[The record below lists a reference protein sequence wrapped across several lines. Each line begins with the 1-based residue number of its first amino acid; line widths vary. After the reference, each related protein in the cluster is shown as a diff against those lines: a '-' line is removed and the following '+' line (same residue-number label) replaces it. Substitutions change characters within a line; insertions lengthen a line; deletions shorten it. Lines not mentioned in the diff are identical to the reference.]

1 MRSLRNVMLAMTLS
15 VLLFGPLQAQFENV
29 GSIDFPTSASPEAQ
43 QRFLRGVAILHS
55 FGWLQAIEQ
64 FHAAQEIDP
73 DFAMA
78 YWGESLAYNH
88 PLNSQMNPE
97 NPRKA
102 LNRLGSTKEER
113 LAKAPTKREK
123 GFLSAVEILW
133 GDGDIVER
141 KLGYMEAMGDLH
153 EEYPDDPEVAAFY
166 ALSQLSAISSTGD
179 LSRHHNIRAGDIALR
194 LFKQN
199 PNHPGAVHY
208 TIHSFDDPLLA
219 PLALEA
225 AHRFA
230 DIAPDVSHAIHM
242 PTHIFIQH
250 GMWEHVSGNNQ
261 SAYNVARDLWNPNEP
276 MGDAV
281 HSLDW
286 AQYGDLQLGDY
297 EKAKLWIERIE
308 SMAGGKFLEKP
319 NVSDDGGQGR
329 VMGAV
334 SLLKSRYVIE
344 TEEWDVPAT
353 IASDM
358 PADALLAA
366 ALSAYHLGDESAL
379 EAIDEALKEKWES
392 GGAAGT
398 TRAPNRN
405 GIMSQQ
411 VSALLHTF
419 QGRPD
424 QAMATMDE
432 AVTTIEAMMPPRGA
446 ASPLKPVHE
455 LYGEILMD
463 LNRPQE
469 SVEMFETSLVRMSN
483 RPRSLLGLAR
493 SYIAMG
499 NDQEAGEA
507 YQSLTEVWRDRESFA
522 GFQEARRFLEEDG
535 QGGLR

>member
-250 GMWEHVSGNNQ
+250 GMWEHVSDNNQ
-261 SAYNVARDLWNPNEP
+261 RAYNVARDLWNPNEP

-297 EKAKLWIERIE
+297 
-308 SMAGGKFLEKP
+308 
-319 NVSDDGGQGR
+319 
-329 VMGAV
+329 
-334 SLLKSRYVIE
+334 
-344 TEEWDVPAT
+344 
-353 IASDM
+353 
-358 PADALLAA
+358 
-366 ALSAYHLGDESAL
+366 
-379 EAIDEALKEKWES
+379 
-392 GGAAGT
+392 
-398 TRAPNRN
+398 
-405 GIMSQQ
+405 
-411 VSALLHTF
+411 
-419 QGRPD
+419 
-424 QAMATMDE
+424 
-432 AVTTIEAMMPPRGA
+432 
-446 ASPLKPVHE
+446 
-455 LYGEILMD
+455 
-463 LNRPQE
+463 
-469 SVEMFETSLVRMSN
+469 
-483 RPRSLLGLAR
+483 
-493 SYIAMG
+493 
-499 NDQEAGEA
+499 
-507 YQSLTEVWRDRESFA
+507 
-522 GFQEARRFLEEDG
+522 
-535 QGGLR
+535 